1 MEEAKKLV
9 EKIANF
15 NNVDIEEVLPL
26 LIQENGIDASI
37 NIADNKVVPS
47 TVIAA
52 TAIDTNSVIAL
63 NTINTSAVI
72 ADNKIDTSA
81 IITGKKTDRSENI
94 LSIVRHKTLLKTAV
108 IMAFTWYV
116 FLFIIN

>member
-9 EKIANF
+9 ERIAKF

-26 LIQENGIDASI
+26 LIKENGIDASI
-37 NIADNKVVPS
+37 NIADNQVVPS

-52 TAIDTNSVIAL
+52 TAIDTNSAIAL